1 MLRGVMHPNAM
12 PVEIFFEQPDWVY
25 RQGDGLSQSE
35 AKEVLKSPA
44 HWMARYGP
52 GAEKQPTTPAMLL
65 GTATHA
71 RLLEPETFDQQF
83 AAKSDTQDH
92 TIAELKQLLD
102 DAGTEYKK
110 TAKKADLESLA
121 FPDGKPEDKRTK
133 LSDNDYAK
141 ALGMAEAILGHPV
154 AGPWFNP
161 DLKDFRKYNE
171 VGIRLQHVNGL
182 LLKGRLD
189 RVHRDGNHVT
199 ILDLKTTADVSPR
212 GFARQL
218 VDRGYDLQ
226 VAWYTHLAE
235 QAWPDSIVEF
245 VFVCVENSGKPHG
258 VQVYKAT
265 PSVVHSGRLKMHH
278 ALDLYAQCQATE
290 YWPGYE
296 PRIIDLEMPTWA
308 DFEVA
313 EAVI

>member
-1 MLRGVMHPNAM
+1 MLRGVIAPHAM
-12 PVEIFFEQPDWVY
+12 PVEIFYEQPDWVY
-25 RQGDGLSQSE
+25 RQGEGLSQSE

-52 GAEKQPTTPAMLL
+52 GAEKQPPTPAMLL

-71 RLLEPETFDQQF
+71 RLLEPGIFEQQF
-83 AAKSDTQDH
+83 AAKSDTLDH
-92 TIAELKQLLD
+92 TIAQLKELLD
-102 DAGTEYKK
+102 KAGTEYKK
-110 TAKKADLESLA
+110 SAKKAELEALA

-133 LSDNDYAK
+133 LSDNDFAK
-141 ALGMAEAILGHPV
+141 ALGMADAILNHPV

-161 DLKDFRKYNE
+161 ELEGFRKFNE
-171 VGIRLQHVNGL
+171 VSIRTQHVNGL

-189 RVHRDGNHVT
+189 RVHREGDHIS

-218 VDRGYDLQ
+218 VDRAYDLQ
-226 VAWYTHLAE
+226 VAWYLHLAE
-235 QAWPDSIVEF
+235 QAWPDCTVDF
-245 VFVCVENSGKPHG
+245 TFVCVENGGKPHG
-258 VQVYKAT
+258 VQIYRAT
-265 PSVVHSGRLKMHH
+265 PSVVQSGRRKMHH
-278 ALDLYAQCQATE
+278 ALDLYAQCKATE
-290 YWPGYE
+290 YWPGYD
-296 PRIIDLEMPTWA
+296 PKIIDLEMPSWA